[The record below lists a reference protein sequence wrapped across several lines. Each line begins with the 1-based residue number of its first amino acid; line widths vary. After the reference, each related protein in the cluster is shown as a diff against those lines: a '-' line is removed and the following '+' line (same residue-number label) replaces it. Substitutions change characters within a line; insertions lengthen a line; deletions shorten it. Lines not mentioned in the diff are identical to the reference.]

1 MAKSEEWY
9 TGRRIRMKQAMC
21 GWRAKI
27 GVLTPPNYCIIS
39 EWGYVT
45 PAGVTFVPALMG
57 LGDATPEGLKEMRQW
72 AVTESKKLADWE
84 VDIILFG
91 CTSGSFV
98 GGAGYDEDII
108 EEVQKAVGIPTTTTT
123 TCVLTALD
131 DLGVKK
137 IALLGP
143 YLEEVFDLEVEFLM
157 ACGIETRFVKALG
170 YREVHDFVHLYEQ
183 PYLFYGPAK
192 EAYRSAP
199 DADAIFITCMA
210 SPALEIIDI
219 LERETGKPVFSSCS
233 ASLYGV
239 MKKLGIR
246 EPIEKYGTL
255 GKRLGEG

>member
-1 MAKSEEWY
+1 
-9 TGRRIRMKQAMC
+9 MKHSMC
-21 GWRAKI
+21 GWRARI
-27 GVLTPPNYCIIS
+27 GLLTPPNYCIIS
-39 EWGYVT
+39 EWGDVI
-45 PAGVTFVPALMG
+45 PEGVVLVPALMG

-72 AVTESKKLADWE
+72 AVSESKKLADWE

-108 EEVQKAVGIPTTTTT
+108 AEVEEAVGIPTTTTT

-131 DLGVKK
+131 DLGMKK

-143 YLEEVFDLEVEFLM
+143 YLEEVFDLEVEFFK
-157 ACGIETRFVKALG
+157 AHGVEIRFVKALG

-183 PYLFYGPAK
+183 PYLFYHAAK
-192 EAYRSAP
+192 EAHQSAE
-199 DADAIFITCMA
+199 DVDAIFITCMA
-210 SPALEIIDI
+210 SPALALINT

>member
-1 MAKSEEWY
+1 
-9 TGRRIRMKQAMC
+9 MKQAMC

-45 PAGVTFVPALMG
+45 PEGVTFVPALMG

-123 TCVLTALD
+123 TGSNKSVLVPNWNGRRSNRHTTNHTSPPRVARH
-131 DLGVKK
+131 K
-137 IALLGP
+137 IATASNT
-143 YLEEVFDLEVEFLM
+143 F
-157 ACGIETRFVKALG
+157 
-170 YREVHDFVHLYEQ
+170 Q
-183 PYLFYGPAK
+183 PSPCFRPNSEK
-192 EAYRSAP
+192 RSASSRHSSM
-199 DADAIFITCMA
+199 IR
-210 SPALEIIDI
+210 SP
-219 LERETGKPVFSSCS
+219 TT
-233 ASLYGV
+233 SLPGV
-239 MKKLGIR
+239 GQYQR
-246 EPIEKYGTL
+246 
-255 GKRLGEG
+255 RLGFGSGWGVSVIPSV

>member
-1 MAKSEEWY
+1 
-9 TGRRIRMKQAMC
+9 
-21 GWRAKI
+21 
-27 GVLTPPNYCIIS
+27 
-39 EWGYVT
+39 
-45 PAGVTFVPALMG
+45 
-57 LGDATPEGLKEMRQW
+57 MRQW
-72 AVTESKKLADWE
+72 AVSESKKLADWE

-108 EEVQKAVGIPTTTTT
+108 AEVEEAVGIPTTTTT

-131 DLGVKK
+131 DLGMKK

-143 YLEEVFDLEVEFLM
+143 YLEEVFDLEVEFFK
-157 ACGIETRFVKALG
+157 AHGVEIRFVKALG

-183 PYLFYGPAK
+183 PYLFYHAAK
-192 EAYRSAP
+192 EAHQSAE
-199 DADAIFITCMA
+199 DVDAIFITCMA
-210 SPALEIIDI
+210 SPALALINT